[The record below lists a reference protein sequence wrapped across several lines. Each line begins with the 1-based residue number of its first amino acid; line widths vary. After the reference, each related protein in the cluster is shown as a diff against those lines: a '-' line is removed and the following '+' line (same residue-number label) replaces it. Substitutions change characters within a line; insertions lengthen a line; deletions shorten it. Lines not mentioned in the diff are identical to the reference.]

1 MSASEI
7 DRTLVRLAHEIL
19 EKTEDLHRLAFIG
32 IRRRGVPLALRLA
45 DKIKSLENL
54 AIPVGFLDINL
65 YRDDLSTV
73 SEKPV
78 HNATE
83 ITFPVTGKDI
93 ILMDDVLYTG
103 RTIRAALDAL
113 FDQGRPARV
122 QLLGPN
128 RSRLAR
134 TPHRSPLCGPHG
146 PDQRQRDHR
155 GEAPGSGPERQG
167 AAGRENLEQM
177 PGGLLG
183 IELLERAEIEGILDR
198 AKRFQPRQ
206 TDSKKSDQLRGRMIV
221 NLFFEASTRTRTS
234 FEIAAKR
241 LGADA
246 ISITAS
252 ASSVSKG
259 ESLVDTLNTL
269 GAMHPDAIVMRHAAS
284 GAPHFLA
291 RYLPTPI
298 INAGDG
304 THEHPTQAL
313 LDART
318 ILDRRPTLDGLRVA
332 IIGDIAHSRV
342 ARSNMYLLS
351 KFGAQIVLCGPA
363 SLLPPELAQL
373 APGISLTHKME
384 DAIRDA
390 DVIMMLRVQLERQHE
405 AAFSAN
411 EYFQFYGLRLEHM
424 GLAKPDAIV
433 MHPGPINRGRE
444 ISSEV
449 ADSQRSVIL
458 NQVENGIAVR
468 MAVLERILGN

>member
-1 MSASEI
+1 
-7 DRTLVRLAHEIL
+7 
-19 EKTEDLHRLAFIG
+19 
-32 IRRRGVPLALRLA
+32 
-45 DKIKSLENL
+45 
-54 AIPVGFLDINL
+54 
-65 YRDDLSTV
+65 
-73 SEKPV
+73 
-78 HNATE
+78 
-83 ITFPVTGKDI
+83 
-93 ILMDDVLYTG
+93 
-103 RTIRAALDAL
+103 
-113 FDQGRPARV
+113 
-122 QLLGPN
+122 
-128 RSRLAR
+128 
-134 TPHRSPLCGPHG
+134 
-146 PDQRQRDHR
+146 
-155 GEAPGSGPERQG
+155 
-167 AAGRENLEQM
+167 M

-183 IELLERAEIEGILDR
+183 IESLDRVEIEGILDR

-291 RYLPTPI
+291 RYLVETPI

-318 ILDRRPTLDGLRVA
+318 ILDRRPTLEGLRVA

-373 APGISLTHKME
+373 APGISLTHKMQE
-384 DAIRDA
+384 AIREA

-424 GLAKPDAIV
+424 SLAKPDAIV

-468 MAVLERILGN
+468 MAVLERVLGN

>member
-1 MSASEI
+1 M
-7 DRTLVRLAHEIL
+7 
-19 EKTEDLHRLAFIG
+19 
-32 IRRRGVPLALRLA
+32 
-45 DKIKSLENL
+45 
-54 AIPVGFLDINL
+54 
-65 YRDDLSTV
+65 
-73 SEKPV
+73 
-78 HNATE
+78 
-83 ITFPVTGKDI
+83 
-93 ILMDDVLYTG
+93 
-103 RTIRAALDAL
+103 
-113 FDQGRPARV
+113 PA
-122 QLLGPN
+122 
-128 RSRLAR
+128 
-134 TPHRSPLCGPHG
+134 
-146 PDQRQRDHR
+146 
-155 GEAPGSGPERQG
+155 
-167 AAGRENLEQM
+167 
-177 PGGLLG
+177 GLLG
-183 IELLERAEIEGILDR
+183 IEPLDRVEIEGILDR

-206 TDSKKSDQLRGRMIV
+206 TDTKKSDQLRGRMIV

-291 RYLPTPI
+291 RYLVETPI

-318 ILDRRPTLDGLRVA
+318 ILDRRPTLEGLRVA

-351 KFGAQIVLCGPA
+351 KFGAHIVLCGPA
-363 SLLPPELAQL
+363 SLLPPELEQL

-384 DAIRDA
+384 EAIRDA

-424 GLAKPDAIV
+424 SLAKPDAIV

>member
-1 MSASEI
+1 
-7 DRTLVRLAHEIL
+7 
-19 EKTEDLHRLAFIG
+19 
-32 IRRRGVPLALRLA
+32 
-45 DKIKSLENL
+45 
-54 AIPVGFLDINL
+54 
-65 YRDDLSTV
+65 
-73 SEKPV
+73 
-78 HNATE
+78 
-83 ITFPVTGKDI
+83 
-93 ILMDDVLYTG
+93 
-103 RTIRAALDAL
+103 
-113 FDQGRPARV
+113 
-122 QLLGPN
+122 
-128 RSRLAR
+128 
-134 TPHRSPLCGPHG
+134 
-146 PDQRQRDHR
+146 
-155 GEAPGSGPERQG
+155 
-167 AAGRENLEQM
+167 M

-183 IELLERAEIEGILDR
+183 IETLDRVEIETILDR
-198 AKRFQPRQ
+198 AKSFQPQQ
-206 TDSKKSDQLRGRMIV
+206 TENRKSDMLRGRMIV

-252 ASSVSKG
+252 GSSVDKG

-269 GAMHPDAIVMRHAAS
+269 GAMHPDAIVMRHSAS

-318 ILDRRPTLDGLRVA
+318 ILDRRNSLEGLRVA

-351 KFGAQIVLCGPA
+351 KFGAEIVLCGPA
-363 SLLPPELAQL
+363 PLLPAELTQIASGVTL
-373 APGISLTHKME
+373 AHDIRE
-384 DAIRDA
+384 AIRDA
-390 DVIMMLRVQLERQHE
+390 DVIMMLRVQFERQDE
-405 AAFSAN
+405 AAFSTSD
-411 EYFQFYGLRLEHM
+411 YYRFYGLRLEHM
-424 GLAKPDAIV
+424 SLAKPDAIV

-468 MAVLERILGN
+468 MAVLERILSN

>member
-1 MSASEI
+1 
-7 DRTLVRLAHEIL
+7 
-19 EKTEDLHRLAFIG
+19 
-32 IRRRGVPLALRLA
+32 
-45 DKIKSLENL
+45 
-54 AIPVGFLDINL
+54 
-65 YRDDLSTV
+65 
-73 SEKPV
+73 
-78 HNATE
+78 
-83 ITFPVTGKDI
+83 
-93 ILMDDVLYTG
+93 
-103 RTIRAALDAL
+103 
-113 FDQGRPARV
+113 
-122 QLLGPN
+122 
-128 RSRLAR
+128 
-134 TPHRSPLCGPHG
+134 
-146 PDQRQRDHR
+146 
-155 GEAPGSGPERQG
+155 
-167 AAGRENLEQM
+167 M

-183 IELLERAEIEGILDR
+183 IESLDRVEIEAILDR
-198 AKRFQPRQ
+198 AKHFQPRESENRR
-206 TDSKKSDQLRGRMIV
+206 DVLRGRMIV

-252 ASSVSKG
+252 GSSVDKG

-318 ILDRRPTLDGLRVA
+318 ILDRRPSLEGLRAA

-363 SLLPPELAQL
+363 SLLPVELAQIT
-373 APGISLTHKME
+373 PGVTLTHDIRE
-384 DAIRDA
+384 AIRDA

-405 AAFSAN
+405 AAFSAS
-411 EYFQFYGLRLEHM
+411 EYFRFYGLRLEHM

-468 MAVLERILGN
+468 MAVLERVLKN